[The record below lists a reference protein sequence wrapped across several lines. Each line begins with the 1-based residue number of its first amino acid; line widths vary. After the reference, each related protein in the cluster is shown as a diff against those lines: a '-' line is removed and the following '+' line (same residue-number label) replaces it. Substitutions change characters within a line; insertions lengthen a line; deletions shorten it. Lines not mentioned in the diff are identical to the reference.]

1 MHSPADNSRIAVIN
15 MAVQKIS
22 PQNKKI
28 SAKHLNNPTLILLQ
42 ILIWVILLAFL
53 GGIVKTFFDLQL
65 LLTQS
70 VGVSLR
76 QILLDVLTLLAVVE
90 VLKTANGYLTDGRVR
105 VTFIV
110 DTVLIVMLNE
120 VISVW
125 FKGTNIVGEA
135 PLLLILLTLIIVR
148 VLAIHWSPDG
158 E

>member
-1 MHSPADNSRIAVIN
+1 

-28 SAKHLNNPTLILLQ
+28 SAKHLNNPTLILLR
-42 ILIWVILLAFL
+42 ILIGVILLAFL
-53 GGIVKTFFDLQL
+53 GGIIKTFLDLQL

-70 VGVSLR
+70 VGVALR

-90 VLKTANGYLTDGRVR
+90 VLKTTNGYLTDGRVR

-125 FKGTNIVGEA
+125 FKGTTITGEA
-135 PLLLILLTLIIVR
+135 PLLLILLVLIIVR
-148 VLAIHWSPDG
+148 VLAIRWSPDG

>member
-1 MHSPADNSRIAVIN
+1 
-15 MAVQKIS
+15 MAV
-22 PQNKKI
+22 NKTLEKSI
-28 SAKHLNNPTLILLQ
+28 HRTPAKHLNSPTLILLR
-42 ILIWVILLAFL
+42 ILIGVILLAFL
-53 GGIVKTFFDLQL
+53 GGIIKTFFDLQL
-65 LLTQS
+65 LLTLS
-70 VGVSLR
+70 VGEALR
-76 QILLDVLTLLAVVE
+76 QVLLDVLILLAVVE
-90 VLKTANGYLTDGRVR
+90 VLKTTNGYLTDGRVR

-125 FKGTNIVGEA
+125 FKGTSVAAET

>member
-1 MHSPADNSRIAVIN
+1 MAAQKRSVQNAQKSP
-15 MAVQKIS
+15 
-22 PQNKKI
+22 
-28 SAKHLNNPTLILLQ
+28 AKHLNSATLMLLR
-42 ILIWVILLAFL
+42 ILIGVILLAFL
-53 GGIVKTFFDLQL
+53 GGIIKTFFDLQL
-65 LLTQS
+65 LITQS
-70 VGVSLR
+70 VGAALR

-90 VLKTANGYLTDGRVR
+90 VLKTANGYLADGRVR

-125 FKGTNIVGEA
+125 FKGTNIIAEA